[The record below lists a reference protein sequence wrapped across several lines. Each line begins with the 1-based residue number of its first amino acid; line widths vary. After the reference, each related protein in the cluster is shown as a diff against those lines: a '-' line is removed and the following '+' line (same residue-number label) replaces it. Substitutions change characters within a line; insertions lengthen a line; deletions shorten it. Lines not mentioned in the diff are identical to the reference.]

1 VLKKTNVELQLSVNR
16 DGSDTSIVVIGK
28 LKTPRNCNSQFW
40 KENRVD
46 YFSNSKAWMN
56 GQIFEKL
63 LRDFDSCMNA
73 PTILIIDNFIIFI
86 L

>member
-1 VLKKTNVELQLSVNR
+1 MKTELVLKKTNVELQLSVNR
-16 DGSDTSIVVIGK
+16 DGSDTSIVVIRK

-56 GQIFEKL
+56 GQIFES
-63 LRDFDSCMNA
+63 FFV
-73 PTILIIDNFIIFI
+73 TLIRV
-86 L
+86 